1 MSDTARTTASG
12 STSDRTSTTAP
23 PTSRTVTGGAVR
35 WIVGACV
42 MWALVSAGIVART
55 AANVEYALAA
65 HEGRA
70 LVAREGRALAAPE
83 GRATS
88 ARADSVAPSTA
99 ARSRRVIASAP
110 LPEAHAA
117 LSRFLGRPARSLDA
131 QDRALVHAAWWHR
144 AVSLPIKDRDEWEII
159 GAVALEASPWRPLGL
174 PLALVAVAALLAIG
188 LARRA
193 VSRAAGDRAV
203 SPALAL
209 APPLSVL
216 ATCSLGLVLLVRGS
230 VERAQALLPPATA
243 VARFD
248 ALALPLPSAP
258 LASLALALTL
268 AAATAVIAAAAWAVS
283 ARRRPADRRET
294 LTAWGFL
301 APSALHLL
309 VFTAGPLAFTLYVSM
324 HDWDLLRV
332 DRPFVGLG
340 NYAELARDPLF
351 WRALANTALYALYV
365 PVSMALALG
374 AALILDQPL
383 KGMKALRAVV
393 FLPTVVSY
401 VAIAVVWQ
409 WMFNVDFGLLNF
421 LMRAVQLPAV
431 DWLGN
436 PKTALVAV
444 MIVSAWVQLG
454 YQMVI
459 YLAGLQGIPAHLHEA
474 ATLDGAAAWARF
486 RHITFPLLRPVTV
499 YLFVTGIIWSFQVFT
514 LVYVMT
520 EGGPVHATDVLVYR
534 IYQNAWEFRRM
545 GYASAMSWV
554 LFAILLGLT
563 LLQWRALN
571 RKVDDAA

>member
-1 MSDTARTTASG
+1 MSSALRVATRAAI
-12 STSDRTSTTAP
+12 A
-23 PTSRTVTGGAVR
+23 
-35 WIVGACV
+35 ACV
-42 MWALVSAGIVART
+42 TWALATVFVVART
-55 AANVEYALAA
+55 GARVEYALAA
-65 HEGRA
+65 HEARA
-70 LVAREGRALAAPE
+70 IVRSLGETPDIRPSPRRRLVAEGGL
-83 GRATS
+83 
-88 ARADSVAPSTA
+88 ARAHG
-99 ARSRRVIASAP
+99 
-110 LPEAHAA
+110 E
-117 LSRFLGRPARSLDA
+117 LSRFLGRQA
-131 QDRALVHAAWWHR
+131 QRLEGRDRVVVHRGWWR
-144 AVSLPIKDRDEWEII
+144 QAVSVPIKDRDEWEIT
-159 GAVALEASPWRPLGL
+159 GVVALQAEPWRELAL
-174 PLALVAVAALLAIG
+174 PLTGVVLA
-188 LARRA
+188 
-193 VSRAAGDRAV
+193 
-203 SPALAL
+203 
-209 APPLSVL
+209 SVL
-216 ATCSLGLVLLVRGS
+216 ASALAARGVARVAHDPRSSLYAALIAPTAVLAVSMSVLAVLLRL
-230 VERAQALLPPATA
+230 RIDLAARDLPPPTA
-243 VARFD
+243 LTRFD

-258 LASLALALTL
+258 LAALSLALIL
-268 AAATAVIAAAAWAVS
+268 AITVAVLFAAGWAAS

-294 LTAWGFL
+294 ITAWSFL

-309 VFTAGPLAFTLYVSM
+309 IFTAGPLAFTLWVSL
-324 HDWDLLRV
+324 HDWDLLNIE
-332 DRPFVGLG
+332 RPFVGLG
-340 NYAELARDPLF
+340 NYRELWRDPLF
-351 WRALANTALYALYV
+351 WKALANTAVYALYV

-383 KGMKALRAVV
+383 RGMKALRAIV
-393 FLPTVVSY
+393 FLPTVVSF

-409 WMFNVDFGLLNF
+409 WIFNVDYGLLNY
-421 LMRAVQLPAV
+421 LLRAVQLPGV

-436 PKTALVAV
+436 PRTALIAV

-474 ATLDGAAAWARF
+474 ATLDGATPWRRF

-563 LLQWRALN
+563 LLQWRVLN

>member
-1 MSDTARTTASG
+1 MNATARVAS
-12 STSDRTSTTAP
+12 
-23 PTSRTVTGGAVR
+23 R
-35 WIVGACV
+35 WGIAASLA
-42 MWALVSAGIVART
+42 WALLTIAIVVRT
-55 AANVEYALAA
+55 AAHVEYALAA
-65 HEGRA
+65 HEARA
-70 LVAREGRALAAPE
+70 LVDATFETANLNVGAVTPSGRRIVARGAFPQSADALA
-83 GRATS
+83 
-88 ARADSVAPSTA
+88 
-99 ARSRRVIASAP
+99 
-110 LPEAHAA
+110 
-117 LSRFLGRPARSLDA
+117 RFLGGPAHRLDA
-131 QDRALVHAAWWHR
+131 QDRAVVHAGWWRR
-144 AVSLPIKDRDEWEII
+144 AISVPIKDRDAWEITGI
-159 GAVALEASPWRPLGL
+159 VALEVSPWQSLAPLLGAIVFASL
-174 PLALVAVAALLAIG
+174 LAALLT
-188 LARRA
+188 RRA
-193 VSRAAGDRAV
+193 LQRTAEDRAV
-203 SPALAL
+203 SPSLAMAPALA
-209 APPLSVL
+209 VL
-216 ATCSLGLVLLVRGS
+216 A
-230 VERAQALLPPATA
+230 ATMAGA
-243 VARFD
+243 VAVLRSRIGDAASRLPVPTATTRFD
-248 ALALPLPSAP
+248 ALALPLPSG
-258 LASLALALTL
+258 ALAALAIVMAFATAAIVLL
-268 AAATAVIAAAAWAVS
+268 AASWATS

-309 VFTAGPLAFTLYVSM
+309 IFTAGPLAFTLYVSL

-351 WRALANTALYALYV
+351 WRALGNTALYALYV

-383 KGMKALRAVV
+383 RGIKALRAIV

-409 WMFNVDFGLLNF
+409 WMFNLDFGLLNF
-421 LMRAVQLPAV
+421 LMRAVHLPAV

-436 PKTALVAV
+436 PKTALIAV

-459 YLAGLQGIPAHLHEA
+459 YLAGLQGIPGHLHEA
-474 ATLDGAAAWARF
+474 ATLDGAASWARF
-486 RHITFPLLRPVTV
+486 RHITFPLLRPVTI

>member
-1 MSDTARTTASG
+1 MNATVRAATRWGIAASLVWALLIIGIVVRTASH
-12 STSDRTSTTAP
+12 
-23 PTSRTVTGGAVR
+23 
-35 WIVGACV
+35 
-42 MWALVSAGIVART
+42 
-55 AANVEYALAA
+55 VEFALAA
-65 HEGRA
+65 HEARAIVDATTEDATRDQATVTRSGRRV
-70 LVAREGRALAAPE
+70 VARGDFPQSADAL
-83 GRATS
+83 T
-88 ARADSVAPSTA
+88 
-99 ARSRRVIASAP
+99 
-110 LPEAHAA
+110 
-117 LSRFLGRPARSLDA
+117 RFLGAPAHRLDA
-131 QDRALVHAAWWHR
+131 QDRAMVHAAWWRR
-144 AVSLPIKDRDEWEII
+144 AITLPIKDRDAWEITGI
-159 GAVALEASPWRPLGL
+159 VALEVSPWRSLAPLLGGIVVAGL
-174 PLALVAVAALLAIG
+174 LAALLARRA
-188 LARRA
+188 LART
-193 VSRAAGDRAV
+193 AGDGTV
-203 SPALAL
+203 SPHVVMGPALAVM
-209 APPLSVL
+209 A
-216 ATCSLGLVLLVRGS
+216 A
-230 VERAQALLPPATA
+230 ATA
-243 VARFD
+243 GATAILRARIDDAASRLPVPTANSRFD
-248 ALALPLPSAP
+248 SLALPLPSG
-258 LASLALALTL
+258 ALATL
-268 AAATAVIAAAAWAVS
+268 AFVLAFATAAGVLLGTGWATS
-283 ARRRPADRRET
+283 ARRRAADRRET

-309 VFTAGPLAFTLYVSM
+309 VFTAGPLAFTLYVSL

-351 WRALANTALYALYV
+351 WRALGNTALYALYV

-383 KGMKALRAVV
+383 RGIKALRAIV

-409 WMFNVDFGLLNF
+409 WMFNLDFGLLNF
-421 LMRAVQLPAV
+421 LLRAVHLPAV

-436 PKTALVAV
+436 PKTALIAV

-459 YLAGLQGIPAHLHEA
+459 YLAGLQGIPGHLHEA
-474 ATLDGAAAWARF
+474 ATLDGAASWARF
-486 RHITFPLLRPVTV
+486 RHITLPLLRPVTI

>member
-1 MSDTARTTASG
+1 MNDTVRIATRWCTATCLAWAVITIGIVVRTASH
-12 STSDRTSTTAP
+12 
-23 PTSRTVTGGAVR
+23 
-35 WIVGACV
+35 
-42 MWALVSAGIVART
+42 
-55 AANVEYALAA
+55 VEYALAA
-65 HEGRA
+65 REARTLVDATFENADRDAGTSTPSGRRIM
-70 LVAREGRALAAPE
+70 ARGDFPQSAETLA
-83 GRATS
+83 
-88 ARADSVAPSTA
+88 
-99 ARSRRVIASAP
+99 
-110 LPEAHAA
+110 
-117 LSRFLGRPARSLDA
+117 RFLGRPAHRLDA
-131 QDRALVHAAWWHR
+131 QDRAVVHSAWWRR
-144 AVSLPIKDRDEWEII
+144 AVSVPIKDRDAWEITGI
-159 GAVALEASPWRPLGL
+159 VALEVNPWQSLGTL
-174 PLALVAVAALLAIG
+174 LGGMAMATLLAAW
-188 LARRA
+188 LARRGLQRTA
-193 VSRAAGDRAV
+193 QDRAV
-203 SPALAL
+203 SPYIAMAPAL
-209 APPLSVL
+209 
-216 ATCSLGLVLLVRGS
+216 GVLL
-230 VERAQALLPPATA
+230 AA
-243 VARFD
+243 VAGTIVVMRSRIGEAASRLPAPTATSRFD
-248 ALALPLPSAP
+248 ALALPLPSG
-258 LASLALALTL
+258 ALATL
-268 AAATAVIAAAAWAVS
+268 AIVLSFAAAAVVIVAASWAMS

-309 VFTAGPLAFTLYVSM
+309 IFTAGPLAFTLYVSL
-324 HDWDLLRV
+324 HDWDLLRL

-351 WRALANTALYALYV
+351 WRALGNTALYALYV

-383 KGMKALRAVV
+383 RGIKALRAIV

-409 WMFNVDFGLLNF
+409 WMFNLDFGLLNF
-421 LMRAVQLPAV
+421 LLRAVHLPAV

-436 PKTALVAV
+436 PKTALIAV

-459 YLAGLQGIPAHLHEA
+459 YLAGLQGIPGHLHEA
-474 ATLDGAAAWARF
+474 ATLDGAASWARF
-486 RHITFPLLRPVTV
+486 RHITFPLLRPVTI

-520 EGGPVHATDVLVYR
+520 EGGPVHSTDVLVYR